1 MSDLVTA
8 LEFIPIAIISIMAI
22 SNPVS
27 TSTMFLVLT
36 ERMSKEEKKRTAT
49 RSSRYSLFILLFFAL
64 TGMLMFQIFGFGIGA
79 FRIAGGILLVITAI
93 DMIRP
98 NVNESEMG
106 DGRRDI
112 SLIPMS
118 IPFISGPGT
127 IVTTIVLMSTSRDLG
142 QGSLGIELVA
152 ALGVFLGIIIT
163 IIVSYVAMMQS
174 ERLFSILGE
183 GGAKVM
189 SRLMGLIVLS
199 MAIQFIINGIGDVLP
214 DFVRI
219 VNGLQQGG

>member
-98 NVNESEMG
+98 NVNEDRKS
-106 DGRRDI
+106 
-112 SLIPMS
+112 
-118 IPFISGPGT
+118 
-127 IVTTIVLMSTSRDLG
+127 VV
-142 QGSLGIELVA
+142 
-152 ALGVFLGIIIT
+152 
-163 IIVSYVAMMQS
+163 
-174 ERLFSILGE
+174 
-183 GGAKVM
+183 
-189 SRLMGLIVLS
+189 
-199 MAIQFIINGIGDVLP
+199 
-214 DFVRI
+214 
-219 VNGLQQGG
+219 